1 MTIEEF
7 NNTSFGANME
17 IAYKGNIYDM
27 VSVDFEEALIGYD
40 MGDDSDNDVCWA
52 RCENVRI
59 IK

>member
-7 NNTSFGANME
+7 NNKSFGANMKV
-17 IAYKGNIYDM
+17 AHRGVIYDL

-52 RCENVRI
+52 RCENCTLVN
-59 IK
+59 